1 MRGPV
6 HHVDG
11 QATRSEAG
19 FYAADQALGRR
30 TQLGITGLLQAAE
43 PRCVKRMP
51 ALLIGLYFVAFAR
64 LMRPNAAML
73 LVLA

>member
-6 HHVDG
+6 HDVGG

-19 FYAADQALGRR
+19 LCTADQALGRR
-30 TQLGITGLLQAAE
+30 AQLGMAGLLQAAE
-43 PRCVKRMP
+43 PRCAKRMP
-51 ALLIGLYFVAFAR
+51 ALLIGLHFVAFAR
-64 LMRPNAAML
+64 LMQPNAAML